1 MLEIEVRGGWGGW
14 EWGGTGGGFCCE
26 RAAAHVYSML
36 LELKT
41 DQYVIIP

>member
-1 MLEIEVRGGWGGW
+1 MLEIEVQGGRVGDA
-14 EWGGTGGGFCCE
+14 GGGVCCE

-41 DQYVIIP
+41 DRYSIIP